1 MAQESGV
8 AIGELKV
15 DGGMAANNLLMQ
27 FQADILNRA
36 VVRPQNLETTAQ
48 GAIYAAA
55 LATGAIASLDEITER
70 WRMERRF
77 IPTMDAETRAR
88 LLAKWSKAITR
99 SFDWTD

>member
-1 MAQESGV
+1 
-8 AIGELKV
+8 
-15 DGGMAANNLLMQ
+15 MQ

-36 VVRPQNLETTAQ
+36 VVRPQNLEKTAQ